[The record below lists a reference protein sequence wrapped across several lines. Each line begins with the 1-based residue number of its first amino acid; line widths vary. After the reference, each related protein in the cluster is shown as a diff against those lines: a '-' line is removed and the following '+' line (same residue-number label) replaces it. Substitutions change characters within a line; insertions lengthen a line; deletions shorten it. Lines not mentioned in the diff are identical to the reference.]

1 MNMEKLYIEVSKES
15 GFSRYRVEEIC
26 DYILYCGSKLKFPW
40 KTKDETKEFV
50 VNYIGGLHWL
60 N

>member
-1 MNMEKLYIEVSKES
+1 MNMEKLYIDIAKES

-40 KTKDETKEFV
+40 KTESETKEFV
-50 VNYIGGLHWL
+50 VNYIGGLH
-60 N
+60 